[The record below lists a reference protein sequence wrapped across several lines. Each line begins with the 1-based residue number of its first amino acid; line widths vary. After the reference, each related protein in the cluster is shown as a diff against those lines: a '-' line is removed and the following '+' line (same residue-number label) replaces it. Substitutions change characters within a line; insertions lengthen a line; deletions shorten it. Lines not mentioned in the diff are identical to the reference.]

1 MATVIC
7 KSFSFA
13 VAAFLRDNVRFVASR
28 QPGTRII
35 MRQHHLFSS
44 RFSPVCWLGWC
55 LLGTVVGV
63 HAQVATP
70 AADKA
75 QTIVHM
81 LDYVSVDYPE
91 FVRDGQVL
99 DQDEFA
105 EQLEFS
111 TQSVALLQQLPAQPG
126 QAALVDQAQ
135 ALRSA
140 IAAKADAAAVTAAAN
155 ALRWEVI
162 GTYRLSVAPRQAPD
176 LAVGA
181 HLYAAQCA
189 ACHGAGGR
197 GDGALAAGLEPAPSN
212 FHDAARMDVRSI
224 YGLYNT
230 ITLGVAGTPMRAF
243 AELSESE
250 RWALA
255 FFVAGMRAT
264 PAQLQAGQ
272 AAWQQGIGKAQFG
285 GFDELVTLA
294 PGELARRHGAQ
305 LANVQAYLGAH
316 PALIQAA
323 APAPLA
329 LTRSKLG
336 DSLDAYRAG
345 DRDTARQLAISAYL
359 EGFELIEASL
369 DNTDA
374 SLRRQI
380 EAEMMALRTTI
391 GNARP
396 ASEVSAQI
404 ARIDGLLDQ
413 ADQALS
419 ADSLSP
425 LTAFVSA
432 LLILL
437 REGLEAILVLAAII
451 AFVHKTGRRDAL
463 PYIHL
468 GWMAAVVLGAV
479 TWVVSSYLLTISG
492 ANRELTEG
500 ITALIAAAMLLYV
513 GYWLHSKSYAQ
524 AWNAFIHEQIHT
536 ALGKGTLWAMAG
548 VAFLAVY
555 RELFEIVLF
564 YQTLWVQV
572 GSEGQHYVLGGMLA
586 AALLLALV
594 AWAILKYSV
603 RLPIGPFFA
612 VTAALLALLAVVFA
626 GNGVAA
632 LQEAGV
638 VDADTVAFVSIPLL
652 GIHPTLQGLLAQ
664 GLALLL
670 TAAGVGM
677 ARRQALAAAS
687 RRI

>member
-1 MATVIC
+1 MRMHRVRPS
-7 KSFSFA
+7 SFSAAWLLGLYLLCA
-13 VAAFLRDNVRFVASR
+13 VAAA
-28 QPGTRII
+28 PTR
-35 MRQHHLFSS
+35 
-44 RFSPVCWLGWC
+44 
-55 LLGTVVGV
+55 
-63 HAQVATP
+63 AETP
-70 AADKA
+70 TADKA

-81 LDYVSVDYPE
+81 LDYISVDYPQ
-91 FVRDGQVL
+91 FVRDGKVI
-99 DQDEFA
+99 DQGEFD

-111 TQSVALLQQLPAQPG
+111 TQSAVLLQQLPARPG
-126 QAALVDQAQ
+126 QAALLEQ
-135 ALRSA
+135 
-140 IAAKADAAAVTAAAN
+140 AN
-155 ALRWEVI
+155 ALRAAIEAKTDGAAVSAAATALRWGVI
-162 GTYRLSVAPRQAPD
+162 RAYQLTVAPRQAPD
-176 LAVGA
+176 LATGA
-181 HLYAAQCA
+181 QLYAANCA
-189 ACHGAGGR
+189 VCHGVSGR
-197 GDGALAAGLEPAPSN
+197 GDGVLAANLDPVPSN
-212 FHDAARMDVRSI
+212 FHDAARMDARSI

-243 AELSESE
+243 GELSEPQ

-264 PAQLQAGQ
+264 PAQLQAGRT
-272 AAWQQGIGKAQFG
+272 AWEQGIGKAEFKGFG
-285 GFDELVTLA
+285 DLVTLA
-294 PGELARRHGAQ
+294 PSEVAQRDGAQ
-305 LANVQAYLGAH
+305 LVKVQAYLAAH
-316 PALIQAA
+316 PESIRAA
-323 APAPLA
+323 APTPLA
-329 LTRSKLG
+329 ITRGKLG
-336 DSLDAYRAG
+336 DSLQAYRSG
-345 DRDTARQLAISAYL
+345 DRDAARQLAIGAYL

-369 DNTDA
+369 DNVDA
-374 SLRRQI
+374 PLRREI
-380 EAEMMALRTTI
+380 EAQMMALRTTI
-391 GNARP
+391 GQGRP

-404 ARIDGLLDQ
+404 EHIEGLLDQ
-413 ADQALS
+413 ADQELS
-419 ADSLSP
+419 AGVLSP

-451 AFVHKTGRRDAL
+451 AFVHKTGRRDAM

-468 GWMAAVVLGAV
+468 GWMAALVLGAL
-479 TWVVSSYLLTISG
+479 TWVVSSYLLAISG

-524 AWNAFIHEQIHT
+524 AWNAFIRAKVDT

-572 GSEGQHYVLGGMLA
+572 GSEGQHYVIAGMLA

-603 RLPIGPFFA
+603 RLPIGPFF
-612 VTAALLALLAVVFA
+612 TATSALLALLAVVFA

-638 VDADTVAFVSIPLL
+638 VNADVVRFVSIPLL

-670 TAAGVGM
+670 TASGVWM
-677 ARRQALAAAS
+677 ARRQALAAA
-687 RRI
+687 RHAA

>member
-1 MATVIC
+1 MRMHRVRPS
-7 KSFSFA
+7 SFSAAWLLSLCLLCA
-13 VAAFLRDNVRFVASR
+13 VAAAPARAE
-28 QPGTRII
+28 
-35 MRQHHLFSS
+35 
-44 RFSPVCWLGWC
+44 
-55 LLGTVVGV
+55 
-63 HAQVATP
+63 TP

-81 LDYVSVDYPE
+81 LDYISVDYPQ
-91 FVRDGQVL
+91 FVRDGKAI
-99 DQDEFA
+99 DQGEFD

-111 TQSVALLQQLPAQPG
+111 TQAAVLLRQLPARPE
-126 QAALVDQAQ
+126 QAALLDQAN

-140 IAAKADAAAVTAAAN
+140 IEAKTDGAAVSAAAN
-155 ALRWEVI
+155 ALRWGVI
-162 GTYRLSVAPRQAPD
+162 RAYQLTVAPRQAPD
-176 LAVGA
+176 LATGA
-181 HLYAAQCA
+181 QLYAANCA
-189 ACHGAGGR
+189 ACHGVSGR
-197 GDGALAAGLEPAPSN
+197 GDGVLAANLDPVPSN
-212 FHDAARMDVRSI
+212 FHDAARMDARSI

-243 AELSESE
+243 GELSEPQ

-264 PAQLQAGQ
+264 PAQLQAGR
-272 AAWQQGIGKAQFG
+272 AAWEQGVGKAEFKGFG
-285 GFDELVTLA
+285 DLVTLA
-294 PGELARRHGAQ
+294 PHEVAQRDGAQ
-305 LANVQAYLGAH
+305 LVKVQAYLAAH
-316 PALIQAA
+316 PESIRAA
-323 APAPLA
+323 APTPLA
-329 LTRSKLG
+329 ITRGKLG
-336 DSLDAYRAG
+336 DSLQAYRSG
-345 DRDTARQLAISAYL
+345 DRDTARQLAIGAYL

-369 DNTDA
+369 DNVDA
-374 SLRRQI
+374 PLRREI
-380 EAEMMALRTTI
+380 EAQMMALRTTI
-391 GNARP
+391 GQGRP

-404 ARIDGLLDQ
+404 EHIEGLLDQ
-413 ADQALS
+413 ADQELS
-419 ADSLSP
+419 AGVLSP

-451 AFVHKTGRRDAL
+451 AFVHKTGRRDAM

-468 GWMAAVVLGAV
+468 GWMAALVLGAL
-479 TWVVSSYLLTISG
+479 TWAVSSYLLAISG

-500 ITALIAAAMLLYV
+500 VTALIAAAMLLYV

-524 AWNAFIHEQIHT
+524 AWNAFIRAKVNT

-572 GSEGQHYVLGGMLA
+572 GSEGQHYVIAGMLA

-603 RLPIGPFFA
+603 RLPIGPFF
-612 VTAALLALLAVVFA
+612 TATSALLALLAVVFA

-638 VDADTVAFVSIPLL
+638 VNADVVRFVSIPLL

-670 TAAGVGM
+670 TAGGVWM
-677 ARRQALAAAS
+677 ARRQAMAAA
-687 RRI
+687 RHAA